1 MKTTD
6 QTADFGLQQ
15 LLSPSAAN
23 PEEGRGP
30 FDTKWTANTVP
41 QQLSPSAANPEEGR
55 GPFDTMW
62 TANTLPQQLSPSPA
76 NQEEGRGP
84 FDTTWTANTL
94 PQLGINSASSAD
106 EFVPQAQGF
115 HFLQIKKEK
124 IILFNLPVPK
134 RFF

>member
-1 MKTTD
+1 MVWENHVRTSGMKTTD

-30 FDTKWTANTVP
+30 FDTKWTANT
-41 QQLSPSAANPEEGR
+41 
-55 GPFDTMW
+55 
-62 TANTLPQQLSPSPA
+62 
-76 NQEEGRGP
+76 
-84 FDTTWTANTL
+84 L
-94 PQLGINSASSAD
+94 PQLGINTASSAD